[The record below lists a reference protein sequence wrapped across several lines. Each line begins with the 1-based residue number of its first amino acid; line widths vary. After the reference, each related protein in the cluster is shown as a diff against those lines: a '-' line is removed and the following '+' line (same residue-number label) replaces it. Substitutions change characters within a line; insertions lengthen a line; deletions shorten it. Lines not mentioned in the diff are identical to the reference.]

1 MPLRFSIFSKPSYK
15 CWWNC
20 VSADKAQ
27 SALSAET
34 KFHIQKCNTCRYKRI
49 YREAKSQNFL
59 LYNGTVLSKVVF
71 TAVYILILEYIHVTC
86 YYGFSTAV
94 HVQQCSTKFSIVLAR
109 PRGRQLQ
116 SSNRMNHPWNH
127 RGIGPRSSQVRGY
140 WWPCSRRWPL
150 GGCRREI
157 YENESTPKFAAEN
170 MRRCK
175 SCFESF
181 CFRLKLSF
189 LSYTV
194 LCVNL

>member
-1 MPLRFSIFSKPSYK
+1 MSVLEPRVTSNAPLRFSIFSKPSYF

-49 YREAKSQNFL
+49 YREAKYQNFL

-127 RGIGPRSSQVRGY
+127 RGIGLAAARSVATGGRAPGVGRSEAAAARFMKM
-140 WWPCSRRWPL
+140 SRHP
-150 GGCRREI
+150 
-157 YENESTPKFAAEN
+157 NS
-170 MRRCK
+170 
-175 SCFESF
+175 
-181 CFRLKLSF
+181 RLRICDGAKV
-189 LSYTV
+189 V
-194 LCVNL
+194 LKAFVFD